1 MYDLVVSRPWCTGT
15 ASLLNDLIFRT
26 KLSSIKLNRLLPWQ
40 HFQLYAGRTG
50 GVGQRRIRVVPAVR
64 DDAAVEAVS
73 VTIQNDSSS
82 MNFWLDLFAWV
93 PERQEAVMSVGVE
106 DSRSS
111 ESPKGKTGRRLQQMR
126 LDACLSPPKTST
138 GSVPHPKPTGPIS
151 LKQLLQGSVPSIPIN
166 ASNQKTVDCNS
177 PEYQTIPSPAQHPA
191 DTDAQLATFYARSRL
206 HHLSSWAN
214 ELRDLVQQLRDDP
227 AYRESGFGEEWKRSV
242 ILQSTDDPSV
252 VVTLRASQTRSSTK
266 HTPPQHRFYFHIDMD
281 CFFVSVSLRNR
292 PELKDKPVAITH
304 ASSSGDDKASIHRRS
319 GVHSMSEVASCS
331 YTARKAGIRNGMLLG
346 QARQLCPELIT
357 LPYEFEAYKEVSEV
371 LYRTVSHFTLNI
383 QAVSC
388 DELYADC
395 TDLLSLDHAGSG
407 SNYHQANLSG
417 QDACFTQRI
426 VNPLLLGARL
436 RSLVEERT
444 GGCTASIGFG
454 SSKLL
459 ARLATK
465 KAKPN
470 GQAWFLGISGD
481 QNPGDCA
488 WRWAIEG
495 LNSSVS
501 ETSLPTAGPHSDCE
515 LTGPDAEWLS
525 DLPLQE
531 LPGIGRVLVVKLA
544 TAFNVTTCGEL
555 MRSVTRGQLIDLV
568 GRKTGERLYW
578 LCRGRDPCDQLHV
591 QKPSKSVSACMN
603 YGIRLQTLADMENLV
618 RSLTTELVSRMS
630 NTKLTQDSSLRG
642 GVQGQN
648 LTVRVFIRAPNAPQE
663 SAKFMGHGI
672 CKKASRMIS
681 LPEATADPQ
690 VIQRFTMSVLRQL
703 CPDVK
708 DLRGLGLQMHRLS
721 ISTVDRCV
729 NKPPA
734 KPSSNTSSPPTASTV
749 NSASC
754 PVIKEVLLK
763 PAVIPESVISDA
775 QVSAV
780 SHTPVRVRRRSL
792 RLKRRSSSS
801 GLPNPTIPCFNSVG
815 SLSPLCVDTALT
827 SNDPPRS
834 ANCVVVPS
842 TLSNP
847 HLPDAEVSPNQY
859 ICRDAGC
866 HVSLLPS
873 STPLPRKHAP
883 RHIRPH
889 SPLKGTGQIANNAIS
904 PIKLT
909 TLASPGP
916 LTQAGA
922 DATGLFATKT
932 MDQIKQIFANWI
944 TSEPCPQLED
954 ICILAS
960 YLVEL
965 VPSNLERVRLCLVCL
980 DRLITQL
987 GIPDS
992 MRDWRTAYSRIF
1004 MTVDYAVEQCY
1015 GNSKLKLH
1023 PG

>member
-1 MYDLVVSRPWCTGT
+1 SLQSMHTRTIRQSIDNGWAEQGGYMRAKKSKLENQFRPEKETLQSNIFHGVSIYVNGYTDPPALELRDLIRAHGGQYRAYYSRSRVTHIIATRLPMGKVNKLTDQKIVSSAWIVESPPTTMTPTSNNKLMPHRPSSGATNRVALLAAYSKADKRKQATANTSLLSLSNTFSSPSPHPINNSLLVV
-15 ASLLNDLIFRT
+15 D
-26 KLSSIKLNRLLPWQ
+26 
-40 HFQLYAGRTG
+40 
-50 GVGQRRIRVVPAVR
+50 
-64 DDAAVEAVS
+64 VE
-73 VTIQNDSSS
+73 N
-82 MNFWLDLFAWV
+82 
-93 PERQEAVMSVGVE
+93 
-106 DSRSS
+106 SRSS

-126 LDACLSPPKTST
+126 LDACLSPSKTST
-138 GSVPHPKPTGPIS
+138 GSVPHLKPTGAIS
-151 LKQLLQGSVPSIPIN
+151 LKQLLQGSVPSVPIN
-166 ASNQKTVDCNS
+166 TPNQKTVDSNS
-177 PEYQTIPSPAQHPA
+177 PENQTTHSPSQHPT

-227 AYRESGFGEEWKRSV
+227 AYCESGLGEEWKRSV
-242 ILQSTDDPSV
+242 ILQSTNDPSV
-252 VVTLRASQTRSSTK
+252 VVTLRASQIRSCTK
-266 HTPPQHRFYFHIDMD
+266 HTPPQHRVYFHIDMD

-304 ASSSGDDKASIHRRS
+304 ASSSGDDKAPIHRRS

-331 YTARKAGIRNGMLLG
+331 YTARQAGIRNGMLLG

-357 LPYEFEAYKEVSEV
+357 LPYDFEAYKEVSEV

-395 TDLLSLDHAGSG
+395 TDLLSLDNTGSG
-407 SNYHQANLSG
+407 SNCHQANLSG
-417 QDACFTQRI
+417 QNACLTQRI

-495 LNSSVS
+495 LNSSAS
-501 ETSLPTAGPHSDCE
+501 ETSLPTAG
-515 LTGPDAEWLS
+515 
-525 DLPLQE
+525 
-531 LPGIGRVLVVKLA
+531 IGRVLVMRLA

-555 MRSVTRGQLIDLV
+555 MRSVARGQLIDLV

-603 YGIRLQTLADMENLV
+603 YGIRLQTLADMEKLV

-630 NTKLTQDSSLRG
+630 NTKLTQDSSVRG
-642 GVQGQN
+642 GVRGQN

-681 LPEATADPQ
+681 LPEATADPHI
-690 VIQRFTMSVLRQL
+690 IQRFTMSVLRQL

-708 DLRGLGLQMHRLS
+708 DLRGLGLQMNRLS
-721 ISTVDRCV
+721 MSTVDRCV
-729 NKPPA
+729 NKQLA
-734 KPSSNTSSPPTASTV
+734 KPSSNTLPPPTASTV
-749 NSASC
+749 NSASS

-763 PAVIPESVISDA
+763 PAVVAESVISDA
-775 QVSAV
+775 QASEV

-801 GLPNPTIPCFNSVG
+801 G
-815 SLSPLCVDTALT
+815 
-827 SNDPPRS
+827 
-834 ANCVVVPS
+834 
-842 TLSNP
+842 
-847 HLPDAEVSPNQY
+847 
-859 ICRDAGC
+859 
-866 HVSLLPS
+866 
-873 STPLPRKHAP
+873 
-883 RHIRPH
+883 
-889 SPLKGTGQIANNAIS
+889 
-904 PIKLT
+904 
-909 TLASPGP
+909 
-916 LTQAGA
+916 
-922 DATGLFATKT
+922 
-932 MDQIKQIFANWI
+932 
-944 TSEPCPQLED
+944 
-954 ICILAS
+954 
-960 YLVEL
+960 
-965 VPSNLERVRLCLVCL
+965 
-980 DRLITQL
+980 
-987 GIPDS
+987 
-992 MRDWRTAYSRIF
+992 
-1004 MTVDYAVEQCY
+1004 
-1015 GNSKLKLH
+1015 
-1023 PG
+1023 